1 MDKVNGEVVCSD
13 CGLVVAENMFNRH
26 PEWSAFTFEERQS
39 RSRIGTPVS
48 YARFD
53 KGLHTMIGCSKDAS
67 GNPLSA
73 KAKRQAWR
81 LRKWHMRLRIKD
93 SRSQNLLK
101 AMSKLQIISE
111 KLHIAHSVQE
121 RAAIIYRKALDEDLI
136 RGRTI
141 VAVVAASL
149 YVACRSTKN
158 PTLLNDI
165 AKAGMLSR
173 GEVSK
178 AYRLL
183 IGTLEIKIPTQDP
196 LDYISKFTERLY
208 VSGEVQGIAVRLLH
222 AAKRKRLTVGKD
234 PLGIVA
240 TLVYIACQLKS
251 VNVTQKEIAA
261 VSGISVMTIRNRKR
275 ELTQKLCLRDFQKT

>member
-1 MDKVNGEVVCSD
+1 MDQVNGEVVCAD
-13 CGLVVAENMFNRH
+13 CGLVIAENMLSRS
-26 PEWSAFTFEERQS
+26 PEWNAFTLEEKRS
-39 RSRIGTPVS
+39 RSRMGAPVS

-53 KGLHTMIGCSKDAS
+53 KGLHTMIGGSTDAS
-67 GNPLSA
+67 GNPLST

-93 SRSQNLLK
+93 SKSQNLLK
-101 AMSKLQIISE
+101 AMNELQIMSE
-111 KLHIAHSVQE
+111 KLHIAYSIQE

-141 VAVVAASL
+141 VGIVAASL

-158 PTLLNDI
+158 PILLNDI
-165 AKAGMLSR
+165 IKASTLSR

-183 IGTLEIKIPTQDP
+183 IDTLEIKIPIHDP
-196 LDYISKFTERLY
+196 LDYVSRITEKLY

-222 AAKRKRLTVGKD
+222 EAKRKRLTLGKD

-261 VSGISVMTIRNRKR
+261 VAGISVMTIRNRKR
-275 ELTQKLCLRDFQKT
+275 ELIKKLSLREFQDT